1 MFSGVPEW
9 FYLIAFVV
17 VIAIVIINE
26 WWTR

>member
-9 FYLIAFVV
+9 FYLLAFGV
-17 VIAIVIINE
+17 VIAIVVINE